1 MELKDYMQILIRW
14 IWFLILCTLL
24 GTGSGYVASRL
35 AKPTYQVS
43 TKILISK
50 DLSDQNSRFA
60 AMNNQQLIDAYVQ
73 LLTTTSVIDEASRR
87 LNFEINLKELGS
99 VQQVQSTNVIEIKM
113 RDDDPQRAAAIANML
128 VQVLIDKITQASDYA
143 STEENIKQNISEVE
157 DQIAT
162 LQIQFNQISD
172 EKLQSQL
179 KQVKDQIATLQDQIS
194 KLSKEI
200 GPLASLG
207 FPTAEQSSQ
216 LAEKQAQLAQLQSTL
231 TQYQQIRIN
240 LEYFGKPA
248 LNLSDLGG
256 DLRLQLIQSTLD
268 HYQKIYL
275 DLLDNLQTVQVAHLR
290 NTPTI
295 EQIEKATPPE
305 QPIRPQRSIY
315 TILGGVVGL
324 VLAIGMIFI
333 IEYLDDTLK
342 TPQDV
347 QQALDVPVLGY
358 VSNMPPVSNTT
369 KGLPVAWQLPAQTSE
384 AIDALRTNLEFAV
397 APSSLKTLLLLGL
410 NESGEGK
417 TSMATDLAVSYAQL
431 GSRVVL
437 LDADL
442 QNPSV
447 HRYFG
452 LANENGFSNLL
463 ADDSKTKAACKKVEG
478 LDGLTVITGGNA
490 FPAPATGGVTKPN
503 RIVKILDILR
513 KQSDVIIIDAPSINV
528 ADSWVLASKV
538 DGVLLVIQPRVAHF
552 SEARR
557 SLEQLNRAGATIL
570 GVVLYHTPHNLAYYY
585 KYIRNNRLIAR
596 LSKNTLRSW
605 V

>member
-1 MELKDYMQILIRW
+1 MNNMELKNYLRTLIRW
-14 IWFLILCTLL
+14 IWLLVLCTLL
-24 GTGSGYVASRL
+24 GLVSGYIASRL
-35 AKPTYQVS
+35 VQPAYQAS

-50 DLSDQNSRFA
+50 DLSDQNSQFA

-73 LLTTTSVIDEASRR
+73 LLSSTSVVDEASRR
-87 LNFEINLKELGS
+87 LNFEIDLENIGQ
-99 VQQVQSTNVIEIKM
+99 VQQVRATPVIQITIE
-113 RDDDPQRAAAIANML
+113 DGDPQRAAAIPNML
-128 VQVLIDKITQASDYA
+128 VEVLIDQNTRASGYA
-143 STEENIKQNISEVE
+143 STEEKIKKSITEVE

-162 LQIQFNQISD
+162 LQTQFNQISD

-179 KQVKDQIATLQDQIS
+179 KQVNDQITTLQDQIS
-194 KLSKEI
+194 KLSTEI
-200 GPLASLG
+200 GPLASLS

-216 LAEKQAQLAQLQSTL
+216 LAEKQAQLAQLQSML

-240 LEYFGKPA
+240 LEYFGKPS
-248 LNLSDLGG
+248 LNSSDLGD
-256 DLRLQLIQSTLD
+256 DLHLKLIQSTLD
-268 HYQKIYL
+268 HYQTIYL
-275 DLLDNLQTVQVAHLR
+275 DLLDNLQQVQVAQLR
-290 NTPTI
+290 TTPTI
-295 EQIEKATPPE
+295 KQIEKATPPV

-324 VLAIGMIFI
+324 VLAIGMVFI

-347 QQALDVPVLGY
+347 QQALDIPVLGY
-358 VSNMPPVSNTT
+358 ITNMQPVSNTT
-369 KGLPVAWQLPAQTSE
+369 KGLPVAWQLPSQTSE
-384 AIDALRTNLEFAV
+384 AINALRTNLEFAV
-397 APSSLKTLLLLGL
+397 AQSSLKTLLLLGV
-410 NESGEGK
+410 NESGKGK
-417 TSMATDLAVSYAQL
+417 TSMATDLAVSYAQS

-463 ADDSKTKAACKKVEG
+463 ANDSMTKAAGKKVEG
-478 LDGLTVITGGNA
+478 LDGLTVITSGNA
-490 FPAPATGGVTKPN
+490 SPAPATDGVTKPN
-503 RIVKILDILR
+503 RIVKILDILS

-557 SLEQLNRAGATIL
+557 SLEQLKRAGATII
-570 GVVLYHTPHNLAYYY
+570 GTVLYRVPRNLAYFYS
-585 KYIRNNRLIAR
+585 KYLDR
-596 LSKNTLRSW
+596 RSS
-605 V
+605 